1 MATASIA
8 TAVRAQGIDYAK
20 TFFTTQKLAPNVYVL
35 TGSPGTDAGH
45 PEGAGGRIGVL
56 VGPDG
61 VLMVDASY
69 APLSDKIVEAIRKIS
84 PAPIRYLVDTHFHPD
99 HTGGNP
105 NFARMGAIILARE
118 ETWQLMSQPQP
129 PAVLAAVGKAA
140 SFTDPAR
147 LPVITYGMGLPVNI
161 RMDGEIVDLIP
172 VRAAHTGGDTV
183 VRFENADVMMV
194 GDFYRNYGYPF
205 IDAPHGGTFK
215 GVVEA
220 LDTVDKLAG
229 PNTKLVPGH
238 GTTISRADLAAYRA
252 MIVSVEARVQEMID
266 QGKSVQE
273 VLAAKVTSP
282 YDAGVHGGL
291 DPLPA
296 GFGTSADRF
305 VSAVYAELKGA
316 K

>member
-1 MATASIA
+1 
-8 TAVRAQGIDYAK
+8 
-20 TFFTTQKLAPNVYVL
+20 
-35 TGSPGTDAGH
+35 
-45 PEGAGGRIGVL
+45 
-56 VGPDG
+56 
-61 VLMVDASY
+61 
-69 APLSDKIVEAIRKIS
+69 
-84 PAPIRYLVDTHFHPD
+84 
-99 HTGGNP
+99 
-105 NFARMGAIILARE
+105 MGAIILARE